1 MQQYNGEEMTVYLF
15 GTGYVW
21 ERKRK
26 GPRRRGR
33 EEPQMPTERRRDL
46 LETPELVDRYLVKS
60 VKKTREN
67 QRGFMENTTGNTE
80 KGTRKG
86 IYTDPI

>member
-1 MQQYNGEEMTVYLF
+1 
-15 GTGYVW
+15 
-21 ERKRK
+21 
-26 GPRRRGR
+26 
-33 EEPQMPTERRRDL
+33 MPTERQRDL